1 MLVLG
6 IETSA
11 ALCSISW
18 VMHGQILLEYNIEQP
33 NIHTQ
38 ILADLVAEG
47 FNRIGKTPANVD
59 LICVA
64 SGPGSFT
71 GLRIGMA
78 YAKGMAYA
86 LDKPIVA
93 VTNFEVL
100 AQNSVLDKFP
110 VYTVIDARRDNYYL
124 GIFKSDTHHAD
135 ITVFCDQTELIK
147 YISHKGTVVTTIK
160 DFKKRIKTNTDI
172 ILTRYSAATIA
183 ISGQIKYEKGRA
195 SEDINQI
202 EPLYLRKFAGAT

>member
-47 FNRIGKTPANVD
+47 FDRIKKIPANIN

-124 GIFKSDTHHAD
+124 GIFKSDIYHAD
-135 ITVFCDQTELIK
+135 ISVFCDRIELVK
-147 YISHKGTVVTTIK
+147 YISHTGVVVTTIK
-160 DFKKRIKTNTDI
+160 DFKNKIKTNADI
-172 ILTRYSAATIA
+172 ILTRYNASIIA
-183 ISGQIKYEKGRA
+183 SSGQIKYEKGLA

>member
-11 ALCSISW
+11 ELCSVAW
-18 VMHGQILLEYNIEQP
+18 VMDGQILLEYNVEQP

-38 ILADLVAEG
+38 LLADLVREG
-47 FNRIGKTPANVD
+47 FERIGKTTGDLD

-78 YAKGMAYA
+78 YAKGIAYA
-86 LDKPIVA
+86 LEKPILA

-100 AQNSVLDKFP
+100 AQKSVIDKFP
-110 VYTVIDARRDNYYL
+110 VYAVIDARRGNYFL
-124 GIFKSDTHHAD
+124 GIFKKNIYHIDDMKFCSENELKND
-135 ITVFCDQTELIK
+135 ISESGQI
-147 YISHKGTVVTTIK
+147 VTTIRS
-160 DFKKRIKTNTDI
+160 FEKKINVKANFI
-172 ILTRYSAATIA
+172 VTRYSAATLARIA
-183 ISGQIKYEKGRA
+183 ETKYLNGRV
-195 SEDINQI
+195 SEDINQM
-202 EPLYLRKFAGAT
+202 EPLYLRQFAGAS